1 MACKKER
8 TSMAYSDFTLA
19 KAKTA
24 FGLTSKEGNNL
35 FATVVAVQPS
45 TSLSQTLTEFTE
57 LATLIG
63 TEKARSEFLIAPI
76 LAEVRRQLDYRIS
89 LFSGTEFNVDP
100 SKGLQGFCDF
110 ILSASEEQLYIDA
123 PIMTIVEAK
132 REDIIGGLGQCVA
145 AMVAA
150 QQFNE
155 GKGQPMPK
163 IYGAVTSGTNW
174 RFLMLEGTSISIDS
188 PEYYISQIN
197 HILGILLLPFQSTF
211 LAGSLSE

>member
-1 MACKKER
+1 
-8 TSMAYSDFTLA
+8 MAYSDFTLA

-24 FGLTSKEGNNL
+24 FGLTSKEGSNL
-35 FATVVAVQPS
+35 FASVAAVQPS
-45 TSLSQTLTEFTE
+45 ISLSQTLMEFTE

-76 LAEVRRQLDYRIS
+76 LAEVRRQLGYRIA
-89 LFSGTEFNVDP
+89 LFSGTEFNVNP

-123 PIMTIVEAK
+123 PVITIVEAK

-155 GKGQPMPK
+155 DRGQPILK

-174 RFLMLEGTSISIDS
+174 RFLMLEGTMVLIDS
-188 PEYYISQIN
+188 LEYYVSQIN
-197 HILGILLLPFQSTF
+197 QILGILLLPFQPTF
-211 LAGSLSE
+211 WVGTPNG

>member
-1 MACKKER
+1 
-8 TSMAYSDFTLA
+8 MAYSDFTLSKA
-19 KAKTA
+19 KAA
-24 FGLTSKEGNNL
+24 FALTSKEGSNL
-35 FATVVAVQPS
+35 FANVAAVQPS
-45 TSLSQTLTEFTE
+45 ICLSQTLTEFTE

-76 LAEVRRQLDYRIS
+76 LAEVRRHLDYRIA

-123 PIMTIVEAK
+123 PVMTIVEAK

-155 GKGQPMPK
+155 DKAQPIPR

-174 RFLMLEGTSISIDS
+174 RFLMLEGTTVWIDS
-188 PEYYISQIN
+188 LEYYVSQVD
-197 HILGILLLPFQSTF
+197 HILGILLLPFQLTF
-211 LAGSLSE
+211 WIGSPNG

>member
-1 MACKKER
+1 M
-8 TSMAYSDFTLA
+8 TYSDFTVA
-19 KAKTA
+19 KAKAA
-24 FGLTSKEGNNL
+24 FGLTSKEGSNL
-35 FATVVAVQPS
+35 FANVAAVQPS
-45 TSLSQTLTEFTE
+45 SSLSQTLTEFTE

-76 LAEVRRQLDYRIS
+76 LAEVRRQLGYRIA

-100 SKGLQGFCDF
+100 SRGLQGFCDF
-110 ILSASEEQLYIDA
+110 ILSASEEQLYIDT
-123 PIMTIVEAK
+123 PVMTIVEAK

-155 GKGQPMPK
+155 TKGQPIPR

-174 RFLMLEGTSISIDS
+174 RFLVLEGSQIMVDS
-188 PEYYISQIN
+188 LEYYVSQSDR
-197 HILGILLLPFQSTF
+197 ILGILLLPFRSM
-211 LAGSLSE
+211 LVGSPNE